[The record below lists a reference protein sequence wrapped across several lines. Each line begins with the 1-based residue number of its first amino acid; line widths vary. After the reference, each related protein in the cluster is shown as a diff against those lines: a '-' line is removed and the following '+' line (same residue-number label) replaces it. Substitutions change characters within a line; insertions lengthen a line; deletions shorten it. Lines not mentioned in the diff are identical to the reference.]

1 MNSKITGSEA
11 VQIEGAVVR
20 LASRPGFLAHVFSI
34 AFAGDVSMQRV
45 AEELRCPTE
54 MALRVSLMRAPRIE
68 QKTFRND
75 VERIVEETSIDK
87 TRFLAIVRQAQSIEA
102 LAQTNSQILL
112 AARDS
117 LAHSDSEKDAP

>member
-1 MNSKITGSEA
+1 
-11 VQIEGAVVR
+11 
-20 LASRPGFLAHVFSI
+20 
-34 AFAGDVSMQRV
+34 MQRV

-112 AARDS
+112 AARDG

>member
-1 MNSKITGSEA
+1 
-11 VQIEGAVVR
+11 
-20 LASRPGFLAHVFSI
+20 
-34 AFAGDVSMQRV
+34 MQRV